1 MPYHQLN
8 DLPPLI
14 TVWGPQPLKLCALT
28 ILYYLNLPVHRF
40 GRLHSPG
47 SSHFVKRC
55 EIKISRYQNRPS
67 CCLALVFP
75 IAKLQS
81 ETRKDAARYLWDF
94 SGNSADFCYLRVL
107 SGKLWCSYMIFYL
120 DDSWENVWVDGWT
133 AMEGDLR
140 TCLQADIR
148 CRIWYPPSLAACQA
162 CHLHHHEKS
171 FPYMD
176 INTNFLLI
184 STNFAGFW
192 G

>member
-1 MPYHQLN
+1 MCSYYFIQHKVTCPSIWQ
-8 DLPPLI
+8 
-14 TVWGPQPLKLCALT
+14 TALT
-28 ILYYLNLPVHRF
+28 RI
-40 GRLHSPG
+40 
-47 SSHFVKRC
+47 
-55 EIKISRYQNRPS
+55 ISFRKKMWNQDIQIPKQTS
-67 CCLALVFP
+67 CCLTLVFP

-81 ETRKDAARYLWDF
+81 ETPKDAARYLWDF

-162 CHLHHHEKS
+162 CHQRHHKKS